1 MREKEGGREIN
12 ENSFEIIIIDD
23 HPPKQSI
30 FTSLATLANFHSV
43 GKSMVVLLMVV
54 VRYFE

>member
-1 MREKEGGREIN
+1 MRTHL
-12 ENSFEIIIIDD
+12 NSFEIIDD

>member
-12 ENSFEIIIIDD
+12 ENSFEIIDD

-30 FTSLATLANFHSV
+30 FTSLATLVNFHSV